1 MSCGKKNNQSLKN
14 KKGRSVFTRENVP
27 DFLYLLYPYS
37 RPCIICTST
46 IHGGRARDR
55 KHNRSYGGLSRRIN
69 PRLFWSGGVYMFD
82 RSTAAIYVRIS
93 VDYRIF
99 FSLLFIHT
107 HFISKNIKFTY
118 NKQQPIKNSETIFTI
133 CMLLNIIFN

>member
-1 MSCGKKNNQSLKN
+1 M
-14 KKGRSVFTRENVP
+14 RYAP
-27 DFLYLLYPYS
+27 
-37 RPCIICTST
+37 
-46 IHGGRARDR
+46 ARDR

-69 PRLFWSGGVYMFD
+69 PRLFCPGSVYMFD
-82 RSTAAIYVRIS
+82 SNTIAINLSIY

-107 HFISKNIKFTY
+107 YFISKNIKFTY
-118 NKQQPIKNSETIFTI
+118 NNQQPIKNSETIFII